1 VKKPSSVGGRP
12 KQVAE
17 FIEGNE
23 GAGNFVGAIRH
34 ILSGHK
40 TNMRHD
46 GNGHG
51 KHRKNGK

>member
-1 VKKPSSVGGRP
+1 MQKSNSIGGRP

-23 GAGNFVGAIRH
+23 ASSNFIGAMRH

-40 TNMRHD
+40 TNTKHN

-51 KHRKNGK
+51 KHRKPGK